1 MSKLFFFIL
10 FPAIL
15 FGQVSDTTYFKIVDY
30 EVFKINE
37 KVYQDGRCVTEKV
50 KAAPE
55 ESQAVLMR
63 EVETVGITHHR
74 YAIEAMDGA
83 GILKSV
89 NNANAKFLAKN
100 RVSAVDSLNARVV
113 DWLKGDWNL
122 DGKEVTIDGV
132 LRKGLSIYEIKAICL
147 PWIRLV
153 AQGEQV
159 DYFLIGPDKY
169 VSLGG
174 SVLFKIKKE

>member
-15 FGQVSDTTYFKIVDY
+15 FGQVSDTTYFKVVDY
-30 EVFKINE
+30 EVFKVNE
-37 KVYQDGRCVTEKV
+37 KVYEDGRCVTEKS
-50 KAAPE
+50 KANPI
-55 ESQAVLMR
+55 ESNAILMR
-63 EVETVGITHHR
+63 EIESVGIQHHR

-83 GILKSV
+83 GVFKSV
-89 NNANAKFLAKN
+89 NDANAKFLTKT
-100 RVSAVDSLNARVV
+100 RVSAVDSLKERVI
-113 DWLKGDWNL
+113 DRLKGDWNL
-122 DGKEVTIDGV
+122 DGKECTIDGV
-132 LRKGLSIYEIKAICL
+132 LRKGQSVYEIETICL

-153 AQGEQV
+153 AQGNAT
-159 DYFLIGPDKY
+159 DYFLIGADRY